1 MSNIICY
8 GLGFIVGISMGI
20 TIMTILQINRGDKD
34 E

>member
-8 GLGFIVGISMGI
+8 GLGFIVGILMDIS
-20 TIMTILQINRGDKD
+20 IMCILQINRGDKY